1 MFWFFSL
8 ITQILFLTQLPLVF
22 LIVLGTFIL
31 TAFTSLSL
39 SCYAITQRF
48 SIIPLIKASSLF
60 VVLAFI
66 PLFLL
71 AYFLYLPNNYP
82 MLLKQIM
89 GMAALCLPFMLLVSI
104 LRYYLQLPVL
114 KTCLI
119 LILSVI
125 TQLAFILMIGALSA
139 WANQHG
145 WHLNLDQSL

>member
-22 LIVLGTFIL
+22 LIVLSTFFM
-31 TAFTSLSL
+31 TAFASLSL

-48 SIIPLIKASSLF
+48 SIIPLFKASSLF
-60 VVLAFI
+60 VVMAFI

-71 AYFLYLPNNYP
+71 SYFLYVPNNYP
-82 MLLKQIM
+82 MLFKQIM
-89 GMAALCLPFMLLVSI
+89 GVTALCLPFMLLVSI

-125 TQLAFILMIGALSA
+125 TQLAFILVIGAFSE
-139 WANQHG
+139 WANNHG
-145 WHLNLDQSL
+145 WYLHLG

>member
-48 SIIPLIKASSLF
+48 SIIPLFKASSLF

-71 AYFLYLPNNYP
+71 SYFLYLPNNYP

-89 GMAALCLPFMLLVSI
+89 GVTALCLPFMLLVSI

-125 TQLAFILMIGALSA
+125 TQLAFILVIGAFSA
-139 WANQHG
+139 WANNHG
-145 WHLNLDQSL
+145 WYLHLG